1 MLLSDNQ
8 YGFRSNRSTSLAL
21 LELVE
26 KITKS
31 IDDGKYTMGIF
42 IDIKKAFDTIDH
54 NILLKK
60 LHFLGVRGVANSW
73 LTSYLS
79 KRMQYVEVCDCM
91 YDLLQVKCGVPQGSV
106 LGPLLFILYINDIC
120 NVSKVFDCILGADDT
135 NLFSSDNDI
144 NDLCGIIN
152 VELDK
157 LNTWFSVNKL
167 SLNIQKTH
175 YIVFGNK
182 TIDGNVSVL
191 INNKIIDRAYESNF
205 LGVYID
211 SRINWKYH
219 IDKTRCKLSKSLSI
233 LYKASIV
240 LDSHNLYIIYCSIM
254 MSYFSYCSEILG
266 GTYDSN
272 IKELILLQKR
282 AIRVVCKCSKYDHTN
297 ILFSKLSTLKLKD
310 IIKYKTGIVMYKA
323 YYNFLPDNVQTLIT
337 TRKSHYNTGNSYS
350 SKFLKFCVCTNLRQM
365 SISYRG
371 IMVGINWI
379 LK

>member
-1 MLLSDNQ
+1 MCIQ
-8 YGFRSNRSTSLAL
+8 
-21 LELVE
+21 
-26 KITKS
+26 
-31 IDDGKYTMGIF
+31 
-42 IDIKKAFDTIDH
+42 
-54 NILLKK
+54 
-60 LHFLGVRGVANSW
+60 
-73 LTSYLS
+73 
-79 KRMQYVEVCDCM
+79 CM
-91 YDLLQVKCGVPQGSV
+91 SDLLQVKCGVPQDSV

-120 NVSKVFDCILGADDT
+120 NVSKVFDCILFADDT
-135 NLFSSDNDI
+135 NLFCSDNDI

-182 TIDGNVSVL
+182 TIDGKVSVL
-191 INNKIIDRAYESNF
+191 INNKIIDRVYESKF

-254 MSYFSYCSEILG
+254 MSYFSYCSEIWG

-272 IKELILLQKR
+272 IKALILLKKH
-282 AIRVVCKCSKYDHTN
+282 AICVVCKCSKYDHTN
-297 ILFSKLSTLKLKD
+297 ILFSKLSTLKIKD
-310 IIKYKTGIVMYKA
+310 IIKYKT
-323 YYNFLPDNVQTLIT
+323 
-337 TRKSHYNTGNSYS
+337 
-350 SKFLKFCVCTNLRQM
+350 
-365 SISYRG
+365 
-371 IMVGINWI
+371 
-379 LK
+379 